1 MCTTKPLPKWSK
13 HHSRG
18 WWTRARGEDWG
29 PWGCARQSTE
39 LHPSAVVG
47 FSQVNSSHRA
57 SNRRERPKANSAS
70 ALAAHAARNM
80 DWQSTTLRG
89 QRLSLCTVQSSC
101 ICSRCTCRPIQ
112 LSLCRPDN
120 SGRRFEPS
128 PAWCSTPILF
138 RGQSKAVLHGS
149 SSKGLSNSVH
159 RRMLPVLHLHPIL
172 RPAALIGPVA
182 SFRRPVDFLGR
193 ERANDER

>member
-1 MCTTKPLPKWSK
+1 MAHLKLQNRLHRFNSGRGLQSNCLIFHKNFIHFSGTSRCEPGQKDRGRADCAGCPWGVAAAKGVLRLCTTKPLPKWSK

-89 QRLSLCTVQSSC
+89 PRLSLCTVQS
-101 ICSRCTCRPIQ
+101 R
-112 LSLCRPDN
+112 
-120 SGRRFEPS
+120 
-128 PAWCSTPILF
+128 
-138 RGQSKAVLHGS
+138 
-149 SSKGLSNSVH
+149 
-159 RRMLPVLHLHPIL
+159 
-172 RPAALIGPVA
+172 
-182 SFRRPVDFLGR
+182 
-193 ERANDER
+193 